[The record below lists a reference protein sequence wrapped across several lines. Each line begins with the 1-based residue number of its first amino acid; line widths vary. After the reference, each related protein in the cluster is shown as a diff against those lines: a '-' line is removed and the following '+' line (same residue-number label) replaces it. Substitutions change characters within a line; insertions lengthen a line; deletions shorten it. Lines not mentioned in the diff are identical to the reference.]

1 MDPQHT
7 QHIWFLDTVVL
18 YWTRDERLFVSYGY
32 DFQLLT
38 PVAFDTIHGDPHV
51 MNTEYRFQLVRSQNI
66 INAQNCIVRNNE
78 YYRLP
83 ANIVERMQTTRTML
97 TQLGVPPANAPVVAP
112 QANVVGDRHVNIEFG
127 SLFRFNGKLSTL
139 GGFCIGILSV
149 VLWNYRN
156 AM

>member
-18 YWTRDERLFVSYGY
+18 YWTRDDRLFVSYGY

-66 INAQNCIVRNNE
+66 VNAQNCIVRNNE

-83 ANIVERMQTTRTML
+83 TNIVESSLAAWYSSNRVECT
-97 TQLGVPPANAPVVAP
+97 VPIVCACACVCVFVCVCVYVCA
-112 QANVVGDRHVNIEFG
+112 
-127 SLFRFNGKLSTL
+127 
-139 GGFCIGILSV
+139 
-149 VLWNYRN
+149 
-156 AM
+156 